1 MCKFRECFLVPSS
14 GWIWKVL
21 SCFRFTAWHLYG
33 YLCHLLAVVCL
44 WHSNYDCPPSSSCE
58 YPEEIALWQ
67 GFTLGCSSWT
77 HLGKDGGQKSW
88 WLWHVFILVFVVL
101 DAFALR
107 TLVARHVCLARG
119 RKTYP
124 WNLSSAVSWIV
135 FVSRRFWGTQ
145 KEALHFFK
153 VAQKARMSGELW
165 RANILLFEASVLIFD
180 ILTLKKRYRAMLL
193 SFVLCRAKGLCSVSE
208 GLVSRTRT
216 QNENGPPWEPS
227 DWSSHS
233 PPILPLLAWL
243 LATGCEARA
252 AEKWRGWILG
262 SQRAPPGSSS
272 SRWSSWEETESW
284 HLPGEPKTLK
294 KSMSGNECCTELQ
307 EMP

>member
-21 SCFRFTAWHLYG
+21 SSFRFTAWHLYG

-44 WHSNYDCPPSSSCE
+44 WHSNYDCPPSLSCE

-88 WLWHVFILVFVVL
+88 WLWHVFILVCDVL

-107 TLVARHVCLARG
+107 TLVARHFCLARG
-119 RKTYP
+119 RKTYR
-124 WNLSSAVSWIV
+124 WNPSSAVSWIA

-153 VAQKARMSGELW
+153 VAQKASLSEELW
-165 RANILLFEASVLIFD
+165 RAMSCFSRCLF
-180 ILTLKKRYRAMLL
+180 
-193 SFVLCRAKGLCSVSE
+193 
-208 GLVSRTRT
+208 
-216 QNENGPPWEPS
+216 
-227 DWSSHS
+227 
-233 PPILPLLAWL
+233 
-243 LATGCEARA
+243 
-252 AEKWRGWILG
+252 
-262 SQRAPPGSSS
+262 
-272 SRWSSWEETESW
+272 
-284 HLPGEPKTLK
+284 
-294 KSMSGNECCTELQ
+294 
-307 EMP
+307 